1 MIDIVYI
8 DKKNLGKLCFKLII
22 ILLVIISFKSLGLDI
37 EIIIEFY
44 YLIISLIA
52 LLLIFSNK
60 NEENRTIALDSA
72 WIFFSIS
79 IFNLYAV
86 VLKQE
91 NVLGELFNAKM
102 EYFSIIKMLQI
113 LLGVKFIIDNLYG
126 KRNIEK
132 NIMYIIIFTILG
144 FIMGIGE
151 SNYIVE
157 AIILIGASI
166 WTIFLIKKLKRVE
179 NENSIK
185 TNKVNYIRF
194 YLILSIIKNM
204 TILISKY
211 VFNKIIILELIS
223 GGITFVLCNTLFIYV
238 VKEILNA
245 PYNKVNGEINK
256 SEKRVLELSSNLK
269 HKNNEIDISRANI
282 REIEQTFKKFFRSIP
297 VPTIII
303 NSIRGNIV
311 YINKPGMELLGE
323 KFISVLLGKNLMD
336 LIELIEDKEIKKISS
351 KIYFGEI
358 KKTKKKIAIEYED
371 EKNDKGEEIL
381 LLTDLTFQIKG
392 NNIENII
399 KEKKLSE
406 EMKKKFLSNI
416 SHDLKTPINV
426 IYSSVQV
433 QDIYLKEENLKEL
446 ESHKKICKQNALW
459 LRRLTNNIIDIG
471 KIELG
476 FLGNGIM
483 LRENIVEFIEDIFGG
498 LVQYAKEE
506 EIEMVFDTEEEE
518 VFVEFN
524 RDYMERIMLNIISN
538 AIKYNR
544 KKGGI
549 KLYIEA
555 TRECVYIY
563 LKDTGIGMNNELTE
577 RIFDRYSKG
586 AKDKRGLDKSSG
598 IGMYVVKKLVEAQ
611 NGKIEVKSKY
621 GVGTEVVLKFSRV
634 G

>member
-336 LIELIEDKEIKKISS
+336 LIDLIEDEEIKKISS

-563 LKDTGIGMNNELTE
+563 LKDTGMGMNNELTE